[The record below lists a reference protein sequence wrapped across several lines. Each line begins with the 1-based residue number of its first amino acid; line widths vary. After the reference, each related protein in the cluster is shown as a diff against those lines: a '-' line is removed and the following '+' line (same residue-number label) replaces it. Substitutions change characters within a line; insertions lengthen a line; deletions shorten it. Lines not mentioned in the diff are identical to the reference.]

1 MISAHQKI
9 KEDWDREMKLL
20 KKIIENKDLELSNHK
35 KILELQSKEMLDV
48 DQNTPVPHTAKSYVE
63 IRKPSWQNK

>member
-20 KKIIENKDLELSNHK
+20 KKIIEN
-35 KILELQSKEMLDV
+35 
-48 DQNTPVPHTAKSYVE
+48 
-63 IRKPSWQNK
+63 